1 MKESIVTGAS
11 GFIGKH
17 LCENLDNFRS
27 VQHENIGHTDFKG
40 YDNYYFL
47 SAYGNMAFHTE
58 EDKIIQANIT
68 DLVRVLGDIDFKEGF
83 DSFVFV
89 STSSVKLK
97 VQTMYS
103 RTKNAAEQILLAYAE
118 KYDAPICIVRPY
130 SVTGP
135 GEQKEHLI
143 PTLIRAAYSGETINF
158 VPEPQHD
165 FIDVRDVVSGV
176 LALSKNKAKGIFE
189 LGTGKGYTNQEV
201 KELVEQITGKLIN
214 VNIVP
219 QLRPY
224 DATEWLSMNYKAR
237 GYGWM
242 PKYTL
247 EQSITD
253 MVEAYDEKR

>member
-1 MKESIVTGAS
+1 MKESIVTGSS
-11 GFIGKH
+11 GFIGRR
-17 LCENLDNFRS
+17 LCENLDTYRS
-27 VQHENIGHTDFKG
+27 VQHDNIGHTDFKG

-47 SAYGNMAFHTE
+47 SAFGNMAFHT
-58 EDKIIQANIT
+58 DVDQTVQANVM
-68 DLVRVLGDIDFKEGF
+68 DLIKVLGDIDFKDGF

-118 KYDAPICIVRPY
+118 KYDAPICIIRPY

-165 FIDVRDVVSGV
+165 FIDVRDVVSGI
-176 LALSKNKAKGIFE
+176 LTLSKNHAKGVFE
-189 LGTGKGYTNQEV
+189 LGMGKGYTNQDV
-201 KELVEQITGKLIN
+201 RELVEKTTGKQIN
-214 VNIVP
+214 VNLVP
-219 QLRPY
+219 QLRAY

-237 GYGWM
+237 GYGWT
-242 PKYTL
+242 PKISL
-247 EQSITD
+247 EQSIKD
-253 MVEAYDEKR
+253 MVNEYDRT